1 MSLSSDSASL
11 VVKTELDLSIPIT
24 PFRPL
29 ILEDRFGPI
38 EIPEC
43 TKHVAIRI
51 YSAEEA
57 KMGRLARLAL

>member
-1 MSLSSDSASL
+1 MSSDSASL
-11 VVKTELDLSIPIT
+11 VVKTDLDLSMPVT

-43 TKHVAIRI
+43 AKHVAIRI
-51 YSAEEA
+51 YSAEGSE
-57 KMGRLARLAL
+57 MGVLARLAL